1 MKFRLRGPSLRGDLT
16 VVRLLMRT
24 LPSSSVAA
32 IITVGLLASAAF
44 AGQPAEQASE
54 QKKQVSE
61 ETVFITG
68 SLIPQRI
75 KLKPVGTP
83 TVSPVRI
90 IDRREIDST
99 GRRTTRGVLI
109 ADPSVRAV
117 GR

>member
-1 MKFRLRGPSLRGDLT
+1 
-16 VVRLLMRT
+16 MRT
-24 LPSSSVAA
+24 LLSSGVAS
-32 IITVGLLASAAF
+32 IIAAGLLASAAF
-44 AGQPAEQASE
+44 AGKPAEHASE
-54 QKKQVSE
+54 QKKQSSD
-61 ETVFITG
+61 ETVFVTG

-75 KLKPVGTP
+75 KRKPIGTT

-90 IDRREIDST
+90 IDRREIDAT

>member
-1 MKFRLRGPSLRGDLT
+1 MFRRVASLIAGG
-16 VVRLLMRT
+16 V
-24 LPSSSVAA
+24 
-32 IITVGLLASAAF
+32 LAGTAL
-44 AGQPAEQASE
+44 AGKPADQTSE
-54 QKKQVSE
+54 SRKQE
-61 ETVFITG
+61 GGEAVFVTG

-75 KLKPVGTP
+75 KAKPIGTT

-109 ADPSVRAV
+109 ADPSVRAL

>member
-1 MKFRLRGPSLRGDLT
+1 
-16 VVRLLMRT
+16 MRT
-24 LPSSSVAA
+24 LPSSGVAS
-32 IITVGLLASAAF
+32 IIMAGLLAGAAF
-44 AGQPAEQASE
+44 AGKPAEQASE
-54 QKKQVSE
+54 QKKQVDE
-61 ETVFITG
+61 ETVFVTG

-75 KLKPVGTP
+75 KLKPIGTT

-90 IDRREIDST
+90 IDRREIDTT

>member
-1 MKFRLRGPSLRGDLT
+1 MFRCVTGLI
-16 VVRLLMRT
+16 
-24 LPSSSVAA
+24 AA
-32 IITVGLLASAAF
+32 GVLAGTAL
-44 AGQPAEQASE
+44 AGKPANQTPEN
-54 QKKQVSE
+54 KKQDSGE
-61 ETVFITG
+61 AVFVTG
-68 SLIPQRI
+68 SLIPQRVKVKAI
-75 KLKPVGTP
+75 GTT

>member
-1 MKFRLRGPSLRGDLT
+1 
-16 VVRLLMRT
+16 MRT
-24 LPSSSVAA
+24 LTFRCVA
-32 IITVGLLASAAF
+32 GLIAAGVLAGTAL
-44 AGQPAEQASE
+44 AGKPVDQTSE
-54 QKKQVSE
+54 NKKLDSGE
-61 ETVFITG
+61 AVFVTG

-75 KLKPVGTP
+75 KLKPVGTT

-90 IDRREIDST
+90 IDRREINAT